1 VLSTNGFPASGQTNI
16 SRQGNTNCYFGN
28 VGQSSADDFPLPDP
42 SLNGYKILTQ
52 NFSLL
57 THPDIPN
64 CLIWMFLVPPEFL
77 FVKPHMITIFCHEL
91 NPTRLLVKSDKSVK
105 SHIFCRSCKLSVSM
119 VKSCQI
125 PTMLGQTLMFLGYS
139 PPVKTAIQSS
149 FLWFLNPQFLKPVD
163 A

>member
-1 VLSTNGFPASGQTNI
+1 MGGSIHQWISCQWSNI
-16 SRQGNTNCYFGN
+16 SCQGNTNCYFGN
-28 VGQSSADDFPLPDP
+28 VGQSSADDSPLPDP

-91 NPTRLLVKSDKSVK
+91 NPTRLLVNSVK
-105 SHIFCRSCKLSVSM
+105 SHIFCRSCKLSVSL
-119 VKSCQI
+119 VKSQLC
-125 PTMLGQTLMFLGYS
+125 LVKLSCFL
-139 PPVKTAIQSS
+139 VTAP
-149 FLWFLNPQFLKPVD
+149 L
-163 A
+163 